1 LIEQHIISGP
11 LWFNLQNGGILGGY
25 IEASV
30 QNLEDN
36 FTPVGIAIKPGYYE
50 YFRKGFL
57 LSSDP
62 SSKYSGSF
70 EYGWGGYYNGFLHTI
85 DAKGR
90 LAPIPFINLG
100 LTWSRN
106 IFENMGVR
114 QENKTVDLLILESRL
129 ALSPRLQWIGFYQK
143 NTTDQ
148 LNAINMRV
156 AWEYK
161 PLSYVYLVFN
171 ASDYQGMDKTTQ
183 KQQSF
188 LAKLSY
194 LKQF

>member
-1 LIEQHIISGP
+1 
-11 LWFNLQNGGILGGY
+11 
-25 IEASV
+25 
-30 QNLEDN
+30 
-36 FTPVGIAIKPGYYE
+36 
-50 YFRKGFL
+50 
-57 LSSDP
+57 
-62 SSKYSGSF
+62 
-70 EYGWGGYYNGFLHTI
+70 
-85 DAKGR
+85 
-90 LAPIPFINLG
+90 
-100 LTWSRN
+100 
-106 IFENMGVR
+106 MGTR

-148 LNAINMRV
+148 LNAINMRL
-156 AWEYK
+156 ALEYQ

-171 ASDYQGMDKTTQ
+171 ASDYQGTDKTTQ